1 MTLMIGR
8 VTVGLPIVNPY
19 YCRNGNEENKVKTR
33 TTLEVSTF
41 HSLSLV
47 LTNVSAINLSFLLQI
62 QRILNIS
69 ISLSFREF
77 PKNFSQKKIR

>member
-8 VTVGLPIVNPY
+8 VAVGLPIVNPY
-19 YCRNGNEENKVKTR
+19 HCRNDNEGNKVKTR

-47 LTNVSAINLSFLLQI
+47 LTNVSAINLSFLFQI
-62 QRILNIS
+62 QRILNI
-69 ISLSFREF
+69 
-77 PKNFSQKKIR
+77 